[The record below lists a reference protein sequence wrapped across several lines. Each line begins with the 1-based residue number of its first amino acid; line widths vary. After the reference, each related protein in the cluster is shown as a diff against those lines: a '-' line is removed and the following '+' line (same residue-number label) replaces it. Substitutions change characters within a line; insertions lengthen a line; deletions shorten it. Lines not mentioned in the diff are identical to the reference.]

1 MLLDAEKD
9 AVSVFI
15 RSTRQAAGEH
25 LGVSPWTLLTAVQG
39 EQEVLVRELLNV
51 IPALTHANLR
61 EDSEQQRVLLG
72 TMKEILGS
80 MEVLVQVEEEA
91 RKEYL
96 AQCDTR
102 CVLRNLQP

>member
-39 EQEVLVRELLNV
+39 EQEVLVRELLSV
-51 IPALTHANLR
+51 IPALTQVIVRPPWGEQHAH
-61 EDSEQQRVLLG
+61 
-72 TMKEILGS
+72 
-80 MEVLVQVEEEA
+80 
-91 RKEYL
+91 
-96 AQCDTR
+96 
-102 CVLRNLQP
+102 